1 MSMKRIVFVLFLIIS
16 FGLPSAAYDGL
27 DEFSGIDRAWDG
39 QKSITNKEF
48 EEAID
53 ILEAKKKQCEAKQR
67 KRQIKRIGGGGT
79 SLHPGLHPD
88 AEIKS
93 MTSIDKKDEGL
104 LLNVPVTMIIDD
116 CPLEKGYYKVV
127 AERDKN
133 NDIYL
138 SFYQSR
144 FFKGKVRASETNDD
158 FDEETIDFVKLIPY
172 NDSFVRII
180 FGSLDFNA
188 YAYVRYNKDVSAD

>member
-1 MSMKRIVFVLFLIIS
+1 MLL
-16 FGLPSAAYDGL
+16 FGLPSSSYDGL

-48 EEAID
+48 EEAINT
-53 ILEAKKKQCEAKQR
+53 LESKKKEREAKQR

-79 SLHPGLHPD
+79 SLHPGLQPD
-88 AEIKS
+88 SEIVP
-93 MTSIDKKDEGL
+93 MTSVDKKDDGL
-104 LLNVPVTMIIDD
+104 LLNVPVALIIDD

-133 NDIYL
+133 NDIYI

-158 FDEETIDFVKLIPY
+158 FGEETIDFVRLIPY

-180 FGSLDFNA
+180 FGSLEFNA
-188 YAYVRYNKDVSAD
+188 YAYVRYNTEFFGN